1 MDINFE
7 LAEGTGRIIFADFK
21 KSDNIH
27 RYEVKGS
34 GGEYKIC
41 FDNSFSNFN
50 RKTVFFELLIEDPDD
65 PNDNNVDNFSDLD
78 GLTPEE
84 FYSMKVED
92 ILDSISRVKHHITR
106 TRQLQDLLRSFEA
119 RDRNLAEMNN
129 FRVNIFSLVII
140 LTMVSVGMLQVYMV
154 RSLFDTSKGQNIWNK
169 ISKLVAR

>member
-1 MDINFE
+1 M
-7 LAEGTGRIIFADFK
+7 
-21 KSDNIH
+21 
-27 RYEVKGS
+27 
-34 GGEYKIC
+34 
-41 FDNSFSNFN
+41 
-50 RKTVFFELLIEDPDD
+50 FFELLIEDPDD
-65 PNDNNVDNFSDLD
+65 PNDNNEDNFSGLD

-106 TRQLQDLLRSFEA
+106 TRQIQDLLRSFEA

-129 FRVNIFSLVII
+129 FRVNIFSFIII

-169 ISKLVAR
+169 ISKLVSR